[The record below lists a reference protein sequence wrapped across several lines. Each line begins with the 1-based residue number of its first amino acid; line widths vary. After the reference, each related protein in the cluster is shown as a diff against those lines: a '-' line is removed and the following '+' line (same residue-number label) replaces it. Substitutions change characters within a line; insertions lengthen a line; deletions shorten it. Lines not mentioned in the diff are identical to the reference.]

1 METIKKELSK
11 YSPIDEVRASILI
24 ALAIDQ
30 QKTNPQISQYLV
42 FALDA
47 LDRIDE
53 EKIHFVKSEYS
64 RRDKE
69 SRSPDLQS
77 DDEEDFVWG
86 VVVDDKCHKLHYNNF
101 ESQIVSSSDTGD
113 NSSSNV
119 SLLNLPTNEETKVIA
134 ETVIKPVDTNP
145 IEPTV

>member
-11 YSPIDEVRASILI
+11 CSPIDEVRASILI

-30 QKTNPQISQYLV
+30 QKSVPQVSQYLV

-47 LDRIDE
+47 LDRINE
-53 EKIHFVKSEYS
+53 EKIHFIKSEYS

-77 DDEEDFVWG
+77 DDEENFVWG
-86 VVVDDKCHKLHYNNF
+86 VVVDDTDPGRCCNTLEHQF
-101 ESQIVSSSDTGD
+101 VSSSDTG
-113 NSSSNV
+113 NNPSSTV
-119 SLLNLPTNEETKVIA
+119 SLLNLPTNDETKVIA
-134 ETVIKPVDTNP
+134 ETVSKPVDTNP
-145 IEPTV
+145 MEPTV